1 MANILITSIG
11 NGTYDAEKKEHTYR
25 PAKYVGAGKQDESGK
40 QDKKD
45 KKDKKVVESAY
56 VLDALREIY
65 TIDKCILVGTAG
77 SNWAAFYEHLF
88 KSGRLNEM
96 KEEYLLALLELSEQK
111 EKHKLP
117 PEDVRL
123 QLEPLKQ
130 AMGQFCCA
138 IIVLKYGLDDAEILQ
153 NFALLSAV
161 DNHIQNGNS
170 IYFDITHSFRSLALY
185 EYLAVSY
192 LQNVLQKNVKLE
204 FVSYGM
210 FDFARENG
218 GLAPIVDLS
227 QLLRLTDWIKASE
240 EYNRFG
246 TAKLLAELLESDRIG
261 LELSRESQ
269 KALRRLGD
277 PMITSNLEEFRN
289 LIKNCKGAVK
299 QLDESQGQAQIVGY
313 ILRDLAQ
320 RFGDEALQNRPLMI
334 ARLARWHFEKARYIE
349 AAITLQEFLMN
360 YCAELKGYN
369 RENFSEDQD
378 IVFQRQL
385 HRQLHSKTSNSVVGQ
400 FAERYLTFKDNYRNP
415 LCHGKHLPEAERK
428 GFAEFIK
435 YFDSVYSRQFYQN
448 PVNEEALRTLLGKIS
463 V

>member
-1 MANILITSIG
+1 MPALKGDHMANILITSIG
-11 NGTYDAEKKEHTYR
+11 NGTYDTEKKEHTYR
-25 PAKYVGAGKQDESGK
+25 PAKYVSAGGQ
-40 QDKKD
+40 
-45 KKDKKVVESAY
+45 VVESAY
-56 VLDALREIY
+56 VLDALRTLY
-65 TIDKCILVGTAG
+65 PIDKCILVGTAG

-88 KSGRLNEM
+88 MSGQ
-96 KEEYLLALLELSEQK
+96 LAGMDEDYLLELLELNEQP
-111 EKHKLP
+111 EKHRLP
-117 PEDVRL
+117 PEDVRCR
-123 QLEPLKQ
+123 LEPLRQ
-130 AMGQFCCA
+130 AMAPFCCE
-138 IIVLKYGLDDAEILQ
+138 IVVLKYGLNEAEILQ
-153 NFALLSAV
+153 NFALLSAAG
-161 DNHIQNGNS
+161 DHIQNDDS

-192 LQNVLQKNVKLE
+192 MQNVLQKSVKLE

-227 QLLRLTDWIKASE
+227 QLLHLTDWIKAAE

-246 TAKLLAELLESDRIG
+246 TAKLLAELLENNKIG

-289 LIKNCKGAVK
+289 LIKNCEGAVK
-299 QLDESQGQAQIVGY
+299 QLDERQGQAQIVGY
-313 ILRDLAQ
+313 ILRDLAKS
-320 RFGDEALQNRPLMI
+320 FGGEVLQNRPLMI

-349 AAITLQEFLMN
+349 AAITLQEFIMN
-360 YCAELKGYN
+360 YCASLVHLN
-369 RENFSEDQD
+369 RESFSEDQD